1 MNNEQVQQL
10 IQGIGL
16 LAELYVITYQNF
28 KKQNLSDVEAIKH
41 TKALMSVMVETFTNS
56 GGGSNEQEAT

>member
-16 LAELYVITYQNF
+16 LTELYVITYQNF
-28 KKQNLSDVEAIKH
+28 KKQNMSDLEAIKH
-41 TKALMSVMVETFTNS
+41 TKAFMSVMMDIFTK
-56 GGGSNEQEAT
+56 GQEAK